1 MFWNKKNIVKNN
13 KEIVIIGGGIGGLYT
28 GIQLLLKGYDV
39 TLVEKNN
46 NVGGK
51 LLYYNQYYSYI
62 INNEKILLKLLND
75 VNIVLYGELFINI
88 NSIILVNNNERIIIP
103 KKLEDFHVLLNDY
116 CSIDNNKIN
125 KINDSNKIRDFI
137 MLIKQIKKG
146 NISKKYQTISIED
159 YVLTFNN
166 MNIRNILNNIL
177 PINYSFISLLNYL
190 NSYFNNDLKI
200 INFDIIKL
208 LEEKF
213 KILNG
218 KLLLNKNANNIV
230 FTKKNH
236 IDYLILNDLSLVKGD
251 YFISTID
258 PYYLLNNIL
267 HNRYS
272 EQKFNLRYENNN
284 IYKTDNRIIIS
295 FNINKPLEN
304 DIININC
311 KQLKINTT
319 SLLTL
324 SFYRSINKNI
334 IYCEIPQ
341 NKNDYEM
348 YRIIYDNKK
357 MLFEIN
363 NKIIDIVKKEFN
375 KHFPEYLITFNN
387 IVIPIDI
394 NNQFNS
400 YNGALKG
407 FIPSPI
413 NNIIVNE
420 DISGIDNLFNYS
432 SWLSSTGGILNAML
446 VSKECVNRLEKKIK
460 NE

>member
-13 KEIVIIGGGIGGLYT
+13 KKIVIIGGGIGGLYT

-39 TLVEKNN
+39 TLIEKNN
-46 NVGGK
+46 KVGGK
-51 LLYYNQYYSYI
+51 LLYYNQYYPYI

-88 NSIILVNNNERIIIP
+88 NNIVIVNNNERILIP
-103 KKLEDFHVLLNDY
+103 SKLEDFHMLLNSYFSVSTNEIQDF
-116 CSIDNNKIN
+116 NKI
-125 KINDSNKIRDFI
+125 KDFI
-137 MLIKQIKKG
+137 VLIKQINKG
-146 NISKKYQTISIED
+146 NVSKKYQRLSIED
-159 YVLTFNN
+159 YFLTINN
-166 MNIRNILNNIL
+166 ERIRNILNSIL
-177 PINYSFISLLNYL
+177 PSNYSLISLLNYL

-213 KILNG
+213 KTLNG
-218 KLLLNKNANNIV
+218 KLLLNKDVNNIA

-236 IDYLILNDLSLVKGD
+236 IDSLILNDSSLIKGD

-258 PYYLLNNIL
+258 PYYLLKNIL

-272 EQKFNLRYENNN
+272 ERKFNLRYENNN
-284 IYKTDNRIIIS
+284 IYKTDNKIIIS
-295 FNINKPLEN
+295 FNINKPIEN

-324 SFYRSINKNI
+324 SFYKSINKNI
-334 IYCEIPQ
+334 VYCVLPQ
-341 NKNDYEM
+341 NNNDYEM

-357 MLFEIN
+357 MLTEIN
-363 NKIIDIVKKEFN
+363 NKIIALVKNEFN

-387 IVIPIDI
+387 IVTPIDI
-394 NNQFNS
+394 NSQFNS

-420 DISGIDNLFNYS
+420 EIFGLDNLFNCS

-446 VSKECVNRLEKKIK
+446 VSRECVNRLEKRIK